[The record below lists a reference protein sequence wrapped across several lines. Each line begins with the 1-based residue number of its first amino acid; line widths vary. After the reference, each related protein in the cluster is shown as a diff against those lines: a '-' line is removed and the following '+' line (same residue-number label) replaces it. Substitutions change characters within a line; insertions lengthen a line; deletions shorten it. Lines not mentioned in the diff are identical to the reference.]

1 MKRSQQTPRFIN
13 TKIHDSYNN
22 PSLEVSMIG
31 KPKIKAGEKPSVKYA
46 AYVAGILEREGE
58 KALGAT
64 VRAQHELGAKYAKA
78 QLAAHKIKGKD
89 ARAAGAVYNNLLREL
104 GMEHSIIEDTNKR
117 FVVQTKGCPFLDE
130 WRKEEADESKLCE
143 SFGKSF
149 VQGLC
154 KSVNP
159 RLRYSVTRMMSK
171 GDPYCEERIELA

>member
-1 MKRSQQTPRFIN
+1 
-13 TKIHDSYNN
+13 
-22 PSLEVSMIG
+22 MIG

-46 AYVAGILEREGE
+46 AYVAGVLEKEGGKE
-58 KALGAT
+58 LGE
-64 VRAQHELGAKYAKA
+64 AQHELGAKYARMQVKA
-78 QLAAHKIKGKD
+78 RNIKGKD
-89 ARAAGAVYNNLLREL
+89 AKAAGAVYDNLLREL

-130 WRKEEADESKLCE
+130 WRKKEADESILCE

-159 RLRYSVTRMMSK
+159 RLRYSLTRMMSK
-171 GDPYCEERIELA
+171 GDPYCEERIELARS

>member
-1 MKRSQQTPRFIN
+1 
-13 TKIHDSYNN
+13 
-22 PSLEVSMIG
+22 MIG

-46 AYVAGILEREGE
+46 AYVAGVLEKKGE
-58 KALGAT
+58 KELGK
-64 VRAQHELGAKYAKA
+64 AQHELGAKYARTQIKA
-78 QLAAHKIKGKD
+78 RNIKGKD

-104 GMEHSIIEDTNKR
+104 EIEHSIIEDTNKR
-117 FVVQTKGCPFLDE
+117 FVVQTRGCPFLDE

-149 VQGLC
+149 VRGIC

-159 RLRYSVTRMMSK
+159 RLRYSVTKMMSK

>member
-1 MKRSQQTPRFIN
+1 
-13 TKIHDSYNN
+13 
-22 PSLEVSMIG
+22 MIG

-46 AYVAGILEREGE
+46 AYVAGVLEKKGE
-58 KALGAT
+58 KELGA
-64 VRAQHELGAKYAKA
+64 AQHELGAKYAKT

-89 ARAAGAVYNNLLREL
+89 AKAAGAVYNNLLREL
-104 GMEHSIIEDTNKR
+104 GMEYSIVEDTNKR

-130 WRKEEADESKLCE
+130 WRKEEVDESKLCE

-159 RLRYSVTRMMSK
+159 RLRYSVTRMMSR